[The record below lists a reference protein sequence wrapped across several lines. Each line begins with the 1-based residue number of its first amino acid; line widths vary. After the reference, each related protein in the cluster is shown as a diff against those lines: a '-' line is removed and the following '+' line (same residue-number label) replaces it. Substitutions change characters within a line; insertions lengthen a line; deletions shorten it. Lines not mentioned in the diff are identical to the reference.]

1 MRTYNSETARK
12 LENTIIR
19 VFIREALQRGHTLTV
34 TTYGE
39 DELTCSSQ
47 INKIVDALRATDYDR
62 LRVHDGERYIGSVLL
77 VWGNDP
83 WEVISDYSVSIE
95 DMVEPAME
103 KSREIETRYAYWTCE
118 TCHMDMLEDAVIL
131 NDIQY

>member
-1 MRTYNSETARK
+1 MRTYNNETARK

-19 VFIREALQRGHTLTV
+19 VFIREALQRGHTITV
-34 TTYGE
+34 TTYDE

-47 INKIVDALRATDYDR
+47 INKIVDALRATDYDN
-62 LRVHDGERYIGSVLL
+62 LRVHDGDKYIGGMLL

-95 DMVEPAME
+95 ELVEPAME
-103 KSREIETRYAYWTCE
+103 KSREIEMRY
-118 TCHMDMLEDAVIL
+118 V
-131 NDIQY
+131 N

>member
-1 MRTYNSETARK
+1 MRTYNNETARK

-19 VFIREALQRGHTLTV
+19 VFIREALQRGHTITV
-34 TTYGE
+34 TTYDE

-47 INKIVDALRATDYDR
+47 INKIVDALRSTDYDNI
-62 LRVHDGERYIGSVLL
+62 RVHDGDKYIGGVLL

-103 KSREIETRYAYWTCE
+103 KSREIEMRY
-118 TCHMDMLEDAVIL
+118 M
-131 NDIQY
+131 N

>member
-1 MRTYNSETARK
+1 MRTYNQETARK

-19 VFIREALQRGHTLTV
+19 VFIREALQHGHTITV

-39 DELTCSSQ
+39 DEITRSNK
-47 INKIVDALRATDYDR
+47 INKIVGALRSTDYDNI
-62 LRVHDGERYIGSVLL
+62 RVHDGDKYIGGGLL

-103 KSREIETRYAYWTCE
+103 KSREIETRY
-118 TCHMDMLEDAVIL
+118 M
-131 NDIQY
+131 N

>member
-1 MRTYNSETARK
+1 MRSYNRETARK

-19 VFIREALQRGHTLTV
+19 VFIREALQRGHTITV
-34 TTYGE
+34 ISSGE
-39 DELTCSSQ
+39 YEIVRSNQ
-47 INKIVDALRATDYDR
+47 INKIVDALRTTDYDR
-62 LRVHDGERYIGSVLL
+62 LRVHVGERYIGSVLL

-103 KSREIETRYAYWTCE
+103 KSREIEMRY
-118 TCHMDMLEDAVIL
+118 M
-131 NDIQY
+131 N

>member
-1 MRTYNSETARK
+1 MRTYNQETARK

-19 VFIREALQRGHTLTV
+19 VFIREALQHGHTITV

-39 DELTCSSQ
+39 DEITRSNK
-47 INKIVDALRATDYDR
+47 INKIVGALRSTDYDN
-62 LRVHDGERYIGSVLL
+62 LRVHDGNKYIGGVLL

-103 KSREIETRYAYWTCE
+103 KSREIETRY
-118 TCHMDMLEDAVIL
+118 M
-131 NDIQY
+131 N

>member
-1 MRTYNSETARK
+1 MRTYNNETARK

-19 VFIREALQRGHTLTV
+19 VFIREALQRGHTITV
-34 TTYGE
+34 TTYDE

-47 INKIVDALRATDYDR
+47 INKIVDALRATDYDN
-62 LRVHDGERYIGSVLL
+62 LRVHDGDKYIGGMLL

-103 KSREIETRYAYWTCE
+103 KSREIEMRY
-118 TCHMDMLEDAVIL
+118 M
-131 NDIQY
+131 N

>member
-1 MRTYNSETARK
+1 MRTYNQETARK

-19 VFIREALQRGHTLTV
+19 VFIREALQHGHTITV

-39 DELTCSSQ
+39 DEITRSNK
-47 INKIVDALRATDYDR
+47 INKIVGALRSTDYDNI
-62 LRVHDGERYIGSVLL
+62 RVHDGDKYIGGVLL

-103 KSREIETRYAYWTCE
+103 KSREIETRY
-118 TCHMDMLEDAVIL
+118 M
-131 NDIQY
+131 N